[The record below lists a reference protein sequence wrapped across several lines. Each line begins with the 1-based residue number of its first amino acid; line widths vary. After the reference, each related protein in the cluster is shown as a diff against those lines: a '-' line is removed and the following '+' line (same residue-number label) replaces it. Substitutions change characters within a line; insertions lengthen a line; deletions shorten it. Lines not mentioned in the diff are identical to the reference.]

1 MLSNPE
7 TWILFSFILFLFL
20 SIKKIIIYGRNFLDS
35 YSNDIKD
42 KINKIT
48 TDEEQAE
55 LNLQEEQKR
64 VDLIEK
70 KILAL
75 QHSSA
80 EKAREIK
87 NIFKD
92 HTTKLSERT
101 NNQYELDMAIELKFE
116 KKLLVKNLCK
126 KITDNLIKNFKNE
139 PIVNVI
145 DIESLDLNKLLNEK
159 K

>member
-75 QHSSA
+75 QHLSA

>member
-64 VDLIEK
+64 VNLIEK